1 MRHVWFLAVASQQ
14 LSLALRLPS
23 RSIRRAPPPLCLAT
37 GDRVKVTKD
46 VAAKGVATTLGM
58 RGTVLDA
65 WEQDAENWG
74 SCCELD
80 PACCASVTV
89 KLDPPLG
96 YFEPNE
102 LERLDRSRKG
112 DLVEGEEVRVC
123 RDVSAKGIPNA
134 LGMTGTV
141 TDVWTGCEVDPACCC
156 NELAT
161 APITVSLRPEGA
173 AADADWLAYFAED
186 ELEVIRPPAV
196 VASGAINWAERTM

>member
-1 MRHVWFLAVASQQ
+1 MSCSVKGYLVLEASPKGVWISV
-14 LSLALRLPS
+14 ALRSLPGWVTEVGHD
-23 RSIRRAPPPLCLAT
+23 RLAKSI
-37 GDRVKVTKD
+37 
-46 VAAKGVATTLGM
+46 
-58 RGTVLDA
+58 
-65 WEQDAENWG
+65 
-74 SCCELD
+74 
-80 PACCASVTV
+80 
-89 KLDPPLG
+89 G

-112 DLVEGEEVRVC
+112 DLVEGEEVRIC

-173 AADADWLAYFAED
+173 AADAEWLAYFAEE
-186 ELEVIRPPAV
+186 ELEVIRAPAV